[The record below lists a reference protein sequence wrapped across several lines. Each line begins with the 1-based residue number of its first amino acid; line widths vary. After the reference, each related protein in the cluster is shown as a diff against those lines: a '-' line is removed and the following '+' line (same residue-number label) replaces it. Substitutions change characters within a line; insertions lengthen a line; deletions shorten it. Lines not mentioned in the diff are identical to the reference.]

1 MHRLVSACSVIR
13 YPQDAISPTSAC
25 SYGIRQTDIDVAL
38 KFTFFTTDYLMA
50 SSSLI
55 TKPSAET
62 NRVGPKTLPVRTMA
76 NEHQP
81 QAHRGPEVAEKLD
94 KDTKNKYIKGRSYK
108 ASLI

>member
-1 MHRLVSACSVIR
+1 MYHVVLEI
-13 YPQDAISPTSAC
+13 
-25 SYGIRQTDIDVAL
+25 
-38 KFTFFTTDYLMA
+38 TFLTTDYLMA

-55 TKPSAET
+55 TQPTAGT

-81 QAHRGPEVAEKLD
+81 QAHRGPEVAEQLD

-108 ASLI
+108 ASLILEHRLTTIRRQEAW